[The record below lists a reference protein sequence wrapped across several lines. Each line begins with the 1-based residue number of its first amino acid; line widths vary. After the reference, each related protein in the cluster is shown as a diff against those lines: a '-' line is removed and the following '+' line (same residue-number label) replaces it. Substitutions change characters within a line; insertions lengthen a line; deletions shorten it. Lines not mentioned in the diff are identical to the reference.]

1 VSGRL
6 WKEGADDDGD
16 LHEVEFMIETS
27 PGLSDGSGVAQ
38 HADSA
43 LDLRQVAS
51 RDDSGWLVV
60 DANLEASGTPV
71 HELDG
76 PKRCKIR
83 VSIFSLGP

>member
-16 LHEVEFMIETS
+16 LHEVEFMIEPS
-27 PGLSDGSGVAQ
+27 PSLSDGSGVAQ

-60 DANLEASGTPV
+60 DANLETSGTPV

-76 PKRCKIR
+76 PKRWEIR

>member
-6 WKEGADDDGD
+6 CSKEGADDDGD
-16 LHEVEFMIETS
+16 LHETS

-51 RDDSGWLVV
+51 RDDSTLK
-60 DANLEASGTPV
+60 PV
-71 HELDG
+71 GHQ
-76 PKRCKIR
+76 
-83 VSIFSLGP
+83 STN